1 VNFSQHNVAGFQRII
16 RRKFSRNRFSFN
28 FMIDRRV
35 NFDGVFVTTI
45 GEMSVSGFRS
55 VRLVR
60 YDGVVVLVVDDVL
73 AIRRIVVDFVI
84 VLASL
89 LQNFLFSSLWETGL
103 QQSAYAQFAN

>member
-1 VNFSQHNVAGFQRII
+1 
-16 RRKFSRNRFSFN
+16 
-28 FMIDRRV
+28 MIDRRV

-89 LQNFLFSSLWETGL
+89 L
-103 QQSAYAQFAN
+103 

>member
-1 VNFSQHNVAGFQRII
+1 
-16 RRKFSRNRFSFN
+16 
-28 FMIDRRV
+28 MIDRRV

>member
-1 VNFSQHNVAGFQRII
+1 
-16 RRKFSRNRFSFN
+16 
-28 FMIDRRV
+28 MIDRRV
-35 NFDGVFVTTI
+35 NFDGVFVATI

-89 LQNFLFSSLWETGL
+89 L
-103 QQSAYAQFAN
+103 

>member
-1 VNFSQHNVAGFQRII
+1 
-16 RRKFSRNRFSFN
+16 
-28 FMIDRRV
+28 MIDRRV
-35 NFDGVFVTTI
+35 NFDGVFVATI